1 MANSSQPL
9 FLPHGLSSQQPG
21 DNFKQRTFLGASI
34 RKFSVNAGF
43 GQNSS
48 TLGVDLVE
56 DIKGTGDGTALGL
69 GQDPYHRGNGLPD
82 KFTPPPVGSPVFFA
96 FGDNGFPTTHDSFY
110 KALDDA
116 YGTSYADPSIFGY
129 NDLAFG
135 GILQTYNQSRSTN
148 GDPLYSVQVTDP
160 REILSNTE
168 IVLRNYGGTTFNNQ
182 NMFNVYGFLEYNSNV
197 KPADIAGTFGT
208 ADPLVGDETGYSGTD
223 MYYNG
228 QVAVDGITYQES
240 LGFDTSGG
248 FIPGQPPR
256 IFPITGTGFSRVGPQ
271 GIPYYRIVQALNA
284 MMGLNGELPA
294 EYVAA
299 GFGGVVNFRG
309 FNYVIDMGG
318 LPLLNQFYFFNY
330 DRMSLMDFM
339 LEVCEVTS
347 HELLVSLLPVIDH
360 PAIQSIYQYNRAN
373 EKDPS
378 KMIFGIIRID
388 AIDRTSAQQPGS
400 IKRYLDQTYDQ
411 KTVTNTDLGVELAN
425 VTTDKFIAG
434 GQETELHFFSGHD
447 DRKDERNNSWSIQ
460 KALKQ
465 QILPYYGTLR
475 SGAVTI
481 PKGYGAYQQILLDAS
496 QLYAEGVDSYYVA
509 TEMEL
514 RAALVSFERWR
525 DFLLM
530 YNDLYMESKEL
541 DDIEQGQALAGT
553 VAGPGAEA
561 QKVSQTYAVTVPR
574 CLWVNQN
581 ESYDAKA
588 GLPNDAC
595 FPPYGYPLYY
605 KRAERIG
612 INPIG
617 YASANQSFIRIIS
630 SIAQLEGSDPNKFVG
645 MIKSLWQSMND
656 AEQGWNKERTKAE
669 KEFIEY
675 IQDLM
680 DDIKDG
686 GKVDRAA
693 TIGLLQKVA
702 NNLTP
707 VINLSNQASKKL
719 LTNAQK
725 IYQFVRKI
733 ASENLGKKYLVK
745 IPKEPNVAWDETILT
760 NPNGSIKQG
769 PFGFKARP
777 KNNDPRT
784 AETPEFQSMVE
795 RQRVNGTSI
804 IHGFLSSNDAPNP
817 TGVGGAL
824 DVGYN
829 PITGSFVTNYSPAP
843 QGGWVDYALF
853 ANNAHIKQALM
864 PIDIEPVVDGRNNR
878 FKCYVRFDNS
888 QELSFGS
895 VPRNSFVQQV
905 VTGGQFVPDVNYQLD
920 NTTNGA
926 PASIDP
932 DNPASSGPKSVGF
945 VAAQLEPNFYYAPRL
960 LFTNA
965 LVHGRETEDIG
976 KNSLPTRIA
985 NCDGGFDNSFAAFT
999 SDFRPVPPTSDSKRE
1014 AMEEKEEGST
1024 SGIPP
1029 NVIGTKI
1036 EVLADGSSSDESLKD
1051 TDHVYALITLPAR
1064 ITPTID
1070 SRLRD
1075 GLLQQYNT
1083 EQVKHAMAQDVV
1095 VGIPGF
1101 DQPAVAGTA
1110 KMTIDTLTL
1119 EPISNDARQAIKQAR
1134 ANLAFGLPQSINW
1147 ASPSPVFPDM
1157 VAIPLM
1163 SAERCYGPWT
1173 SSTIG
1178 AYTNIGGNIEYE
1190 KDENLAPWNYSG
1202 YDLMNQAGN
1211 LKAQFSN
1218 SQFLYSE
1225 RGSFSIPDAPKG
1237 LSIGRY
1243 LIAQGPLVTNIG
1255 VNIDATGGIKTSC
1268 SMDLYTAS
1276 FGKMQKQ
1283 RENQIAQI
1291 NRNKQKQVDEAN
1303 LAARQGMAK
1312 SQVDNTTSIIQQAI
1326 KDANPFEGLDPSQ
1339 SPGYSSPSI
1348 TTPSTMTAV
1357 TMKPTPEKASLVANG
1372 GGLADAEGIETRQGY
1387 TPAGG
1392 IMPGTAV
1399 GEVNDKFADLSQ
1411 AGQSHYLTGAKDVNE
1426 DTIAFSN
1433 SPAHKAMPAKAN
1445 QSFAS
1450 KRKSYTNQVDNPA
1463 EWS

>member
-1 MANSSQPL
+1 MANSSQPK
-9 FLPHGLSSQQPG
+9 FLPHGLSSQKPG

-34 RKFSVNAGF
+34 RKFSINAGF
-43 GQNSS
+43 GQSSS

-56 DIKGTGDGTALGL
+56 DIIGTGDGTALGL

-96 FGDNGFPTTHDSFY
+96 FGDNGFPTTQESFY
-110 KALDDA
+110 KAIDDA
-116 YGTSYADPSIFGY
+116 YGTSYADPDTFGY
-129 NDLAFG
+129 YDLAFG

-168 IVLRNYGGTTFNNQ
+168 IVLRNYGGTTFNNN
-182 NMFNVYGFLEYNSNV
+182 NMFNVYGFLEYNSSV
-197 KPADIAGTFGT
+197 EPDDIVGIFGT
-208 ADPLVGDETGYSGTD
+208 ADPLVGDETGYAGTD
-223 MYYNG
+223 MYYNNK
-228 QVAVDGITYQES
+228 VAVDGITYEES
-240 LGFDTSGG
+240 LGFDLSNG
-248 FIPGQPPR
+248 FTPGAAPR
-256 IFPITGTGFSRVGPQ
+256 IFPMTGTGFSRVGPQ

-347 HELLVSLLPVIDH
+347 HELLVSLLPVVDH
-360 PAIQSIYQYNRAN
+360 PKMAGLYQYNRFN

-378 KMIFGIIRID
+378 KMIFGVIRID

-400 IKRYLDQTYDQ
+400 IKRYLDATYSGA
-411 KTVTNTDLGVELAN
+411 TVTNTDLGVELAN
-425 VTTDKFIAG
+425 VVTDKFIAG

-447 DRKDERNNSWSIQ
+447 DRKDERNNSWTID

-530 YNDLYMESKEL
+530 YNELYMESTEENDL
-541 DDIEQGQALAGT
+541 EEGQALAGT
-553 VAGPGAEA
+553 IAGPGQANQQIA
-561 QKVSQTYAVTVPR
+561 ISKNYAVTVPR

-581 ESYDAKA
+581 ESYDQKT
-588 GLPNDAC
+588 GLPEDAC

-617 YASANQSFIRIIS
+617 YASANQSFVRIIS
-630 SIAQLEGSDPNKFVG
+630 SIAQLEGSDPDKFVG

-656 AEQGWNKERTKAE
+656 AEQGWNKERTQAE
-669 KEFIEY
+669 KEFIKY

-680 DDIKDG
+680 DTIKDG

-693 TIGLLQKVA
+693 TLGLLQKVA

-707 VINLSNQASKKL
+707 VVNLSNQSSKKL

-725 IYQFVRKI
+725 IYQFVKQI
-733 ASENLGKKYLVK
+733 ASENLGKKFLVK
-745 IPKEPNVAWDETILT
+745 IPKEVNVAWDEKILT
-760 NPNGSIKQG
+760 NPDGSIQQG

-777 KNNDPRT
+777 VNNDPRT
-784 AETPEFQSMVE
+784 AETSEFKSMVS
-795 RQRVNGTSI
+795 RQRQDKTSI
-804 IHGFLSSNDAPNP
+804 IHGFLSSKDLPNP

-824 DVGYN
+824 EVGYN

-843 QGGWVDYALF
+843 QGGWVDYELF
-853 ANNAHIKQALM
+853 TNSAHINQGLM
-864 PIDIEPVVDGRNNR
+864 PIDAEPIIDGRNNR
-878 FKCYVRFDNS
+878 LKCYVRFDNS

-945 VAAQLEPNFYYAPRL
+945 VAAQLEAEFYYAPRL
-960 LFTNA
+960 GYRNA
-965 LVHGRETEDIG
+965 LVHGRDVEDIG
-976 KNSLPTRIA
+976 QNSLPTRLA
-985 NCDGGFDNSFAAFT
+985 NCNGGYDNSFAAFY
-999 SDFRPVPPTSDSKRE
+999 SDYRPVEPTRDLFKAR
-1014 AMEEKEEGST
+1014 
-1024 SGIPP
+1024 
-1029 NVIGTKI
+1029 NV
-1036 EVLADGSSSDESLKD
+1036 EVLADGASSDESLKD

-1064 ITPTID
+1064 ITPTVD

-1083 EQVKHAMAQDVV
+1083 EQVKHSMAQDVV
-1095 VGIPGF
+1095 VGVPGF
-1101 DQPAVAGTA
+1101 DAPAVRGTP
-1110 KMTIDTLTL
+1110 TDLIDSLSL

-1178 AYTNIGGNIEYE
+1178 TYTNIGGNIEYE

-1211 LKAQFSN
+1211 LKAEFSN

-1225 RGSFSIPDAPKG
+1225 RGSFSVPDAPKG

-1291 NRNKQKQVDEAN
+1291 NRNKQKQIDEAN
-1303 LAARQGMAK
+1303 LAARQGLSK
-1312 SQVDNTTSIIQQAI
+1312 SQVDNTTSIVQKAI
-1326 KDANPFEGLDPSQ
+1326 KDANPFEGLDTGKTH
-1339 SPGYSSPSI
+1339 GYSSPGI
-1348 TTPSTMTAV
+1348 TTPATTTTVSMT
-1357 TMKPTPEKASLVANG
+1357 PTTQQTSIVANG
-1372 GGLADAEGIETRQGY
+1372 DGLGNAGEIKPQRSY

-1392 IMPGTAV
+1392 MMPGTAV
-1399 GEVNDKFADLSQ
+1399 GEVNDKFADMSQ
-1411 AGQSHYLTGAKDVNE
+1411 AGQAHYLTGAKDVNE
-1426 DTIAFSN
+1426 DQIAYSN
-1433 SPAHKAMPAKAN
+1433 SPAHKAMPPTPN

-1450 KRKSYTNQVDNPA
+1450 KRKSYTNQVENPA